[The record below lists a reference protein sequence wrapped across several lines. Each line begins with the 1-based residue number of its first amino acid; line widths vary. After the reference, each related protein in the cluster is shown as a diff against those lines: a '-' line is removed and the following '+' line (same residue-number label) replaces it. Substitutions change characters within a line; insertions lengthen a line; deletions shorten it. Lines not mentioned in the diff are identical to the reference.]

1 MLKPTVFLTALALIV
16 APAALAAK
24 PVTPNKPVTANNAN
38 GAPKPHAVTFVLRGT
53 LSHFTAANGATPGT
67 ITVLVAAANHHGAA
81 LKGQTLTFALSAGS
95 KVVFDADKQIT
106 DGERGLVQ
114 VRAPKKTDAATLQ
127 TLNARMV
134 IDQSTA
140 QPSS

>member
-1 MLKPTVFLTALALIV
+1 MLKPTVVLTALALAA

-24 PVTPNKPVTANNAN
+24 PVTPAHPNAPSK
-38 GAPKPHAVTFVLRGT
+38 AHAVTFVLHGT
-53 LSHFTAANGATPGT
+53 LSHFVAANGATPGT
-67 ITVLVAAANHHGAA
+67 VTVLVSAANHHGAA
-81 LKGQTLTFALSAGS
+81 LKGQTLTFALPAGS

-127 TLNARMV
+127 TLNPRMV